1 MTRDSTALCM
11 HCYTLNITVTAYS
24 HSLHATCVC
33 VIVFCRP
40 LALMDNIV
48 AKCLPGI
55 SSTCVPEELSQAG
68 IGPLE
73 YAAMSRNP
81 TLVKE
86 LLNLIAKS
94 TTL

>member
-1 MTRDSTALCM
+1 
-11 HCYTLNITVTAYS
+11 
-24 HSLHATCVC
+24 
-33 VIVFCRP
+33 
-40 LALMDNIV
+40 MDNTV

-55 SSTCVPEELSQAG
+55 SSTCVPEEFSQAG